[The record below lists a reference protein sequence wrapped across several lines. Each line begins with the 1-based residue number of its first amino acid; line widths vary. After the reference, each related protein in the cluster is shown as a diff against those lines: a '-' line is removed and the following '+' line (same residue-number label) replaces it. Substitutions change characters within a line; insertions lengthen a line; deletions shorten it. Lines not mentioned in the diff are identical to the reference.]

1 MDWLAHWLFIDAL
14 STTAVVESPM
24 TRRVI
29 TYGELMNV
37 VIVVVVVV
45 VVVVVRF
52 GYVASC
58 SFKLG

>member
-1 MDWLAHWLFIDAL
+1 MDWLAHWLFIDAV

-37 VIVVVVVV
+37 VIVVVVI
-45 VVVVVRF
+45 VRF